1 MRSISLAVAAALAA
15 AGCSPDIEKS
25 PPPPTV
31 EARFDP
37 AAVPPVVPFP
47 NSLALDP
54 TGTHLDVAKLLPP
67 DASAAERQ
75 RAAFLDTLNGFP
87 ADTPGLETFTGSLD
101 ASTVSKSTVVVWD
114 VTAREQPVRG
124 AGPGTPSYVEPPAAA
139 APGIVIAP
147 PATGW
152 TAGHTYAVA
161 LIGGTE
167 SDGLAVL
174 KGKNQE
180 TVVGSPTWFLIRS
193 EESLVTCEDL
203 TSESCIP
210 RTDIIPSDIREPAA
224 RLADQTAKAIQLE
237 KLRRPLALLL
247 GQLEAAGV
255 PRSNVA
261 MLWTFPINSTPVFA
275 FQRASRSNSLEKGS
289 LP

>member
-1 MRSISLAVAAALAA
+1 MRSVSLAIAAALAA

-37 AAVPPVVPFP
+37 AAVPPVVPSP

-54 TGTHLDVAKLLPP
+54 TGTHLDVARLLPP
-67 DASAAERQ
+67 DASAAEREQ
-75 RAAFLDTLNGFP
+75 AAFLDTLNGFP
-87 ADTPGLETFTGSLD
+87 ADTPGMETFTGSLD

-114 VTAREQPVRG
+114 VTAREQPG
-124 AGPGTPSYVEPPAAA
+124 AGPETPSHYVEPPAAA
-139 APGIVIAP
+139 APEIVIDP

-161 LIGGTE
+161 LIGGTP
-167 SDGLAVL
+167 SDSLEVL

-193 EESLVTCEDL
+193 KEPLVTCQDP
-203 TSESCIP
+203 TNASCIP
-210 RTDIIPSDIREPAA
+210 TTDIIPSDIQDSAA
-224 RLADQTAKAIQLE
+224 RLADQTAKALQLE
-237 KLRRPLALLL
+237 KLRQSLAPLL

-261 MLWTFPINSTPVFA
+261 ILWTFPVNTPQVFA
-275 FQRASRSNSLEKGS
+275 FQRVA
-289 LP
+289 P

>member
-1 MRSISLAVAAALAA
+1 MRRISLAVAAALAA

-37 AAVPPVVPFP
+37 AAVPPVVPSP

-67 DASAAERQ
+67 DASAAERE

-87 ADTPGLETFTGSLD
+87 SDTPGLETFTGSLN

-114 VTAREQPVRG
+114 VTAREQPVPG
-124 AGPGTPSYVEPPAAA
+124 AGPGTPTYVEPPAPA
-139 APGIVIAP
+139 APEIVIAP

-161 LIGGTE
+161 LIGGTP
-167 SDGLAVL
+167 SDSLAVL

-203 TSESCIP
+203 TSELHPNDGHHPVGHPGARGSARGP
-210 RTDIIPSDIREPAA
+210 DGQGDPAREAAPAA
-224 RLADQTAKAIQLE
+224 RAAARPARGG
-237 KLRRPLALLL
+237 RRAALQRGDALDL
-247 GQLEAAGV
+247 PGQHAPGV
-255 PRSNVA
+255 RLPARVA
-261 MLWTFPINSTPVFA
+261 P
-275 FQRASRSNSLEKGS
+275 
-289 LP
+289 